1 MNDTTPYLS
10 ELLLRLHGI
19 DISKYE
25 DSFLHNAL
33 LKGATESRCASV
45 EEYGVLLKERRSAAD
60 LFLQYLNIQYSEF
73 LRNTL
78 TFSVLEGIILPSL
91 LSKIKAGKRKELRI
105 WCAAC
110 AAGQEAYSLAML
122 LEERRPGDP
131 DAPSYRIFATD
142 QSDTVIEEA
151 LLGRYS
157 AGEIQNVSM
166 KRVAAWF
173 TEQGG
178 VYIVREELRANI
190 QFSVFDLFSEQSRF
204 PPESI
209 YGDFDLVFCAN
220 LLYYYK
226 REYRQVILDKVR
238 SAIARG
244 GYLVTGETE
253 REILLQNAHVEV
265 IPQSAIFRV

>member
-1 MNDTTPYLS
+1 MSETPSYLT
-10 ELLLRLHGI
+10 ELLLQLHGI

-33 LKGATESRCASV
+33 LKGASESRCATV
-45 EEYGVLLKERRSAAD
+45 EEYGELLRAQRPAAD
-60 LFLQYLNIQYSEF
+60 RFLQYLNIHYSEF
-73 LRNTL
+73 MRNAL
-78 TFSVLEGIILPSL
+78 TFAALEGIVLPSL
-91 LSKIKAGKRKELRI
+91 IAKIKSGNRKELRI

-122 LEERRPGDP
+122 LEERRVSDP

-142 QSDTVIEEA
+142 QSETEIQEA
-151 LLGRYS
+151 LQGRYP
-157 AGEIQNVSM
+157 ATGIQNVSM
-166 KRVAAWF
+166 RRVAAWF

-178 VYIVREELRANI
+178 VYTVREELRANI

-209 YGDFDLVFCAN
+209 YGDFDLVLCAN

-226 REYRQVILDKVR
+226 PEYRQVILDKAR

-253 REILLQNAHVEV
+253 REILLQNTHVEV